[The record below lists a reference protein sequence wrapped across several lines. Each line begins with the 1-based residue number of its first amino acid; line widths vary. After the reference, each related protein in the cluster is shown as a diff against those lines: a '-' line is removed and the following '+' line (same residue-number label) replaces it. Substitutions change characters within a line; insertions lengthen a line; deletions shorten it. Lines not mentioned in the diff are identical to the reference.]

1 MCAPSQA
8 LPRFLCLIPTHQ
20 MLATRGSE
28 NVRNAF
34 PEACLH
40 NAGRS
45 GSRGDLELHTD
56 AATLYRI
63 GNTVGAAYFIEIAEA
78 AEREWMRRAEVEGSA
93 QS

>member
-1 MCAPSQA
+1 MFATLSQKLA
-8 LPRFLCLIPTHQ
+8 CT
-20 MLATRGSE
+20 MLADQG
-28 NVRNAF
+28 V
-34 PEACLH
+34 
-40 NAGRS
+40 GVIWK
-45 GSRGDLELHTD
+45 LHTD